1 MATFT
6 SSGDRPG
13 DVPAAMGTTGTRK
26 GIIPIVTGLLFSLLW
41 ASAATATKI
50 GLRVAQPFTIC
61 VVRFF
66 LAGGLMLILGHGV
79 LRQRLPKGRE
89 WRQIAIYGLLAN
101 SVYLGLYVFALR
113 QVSAG
118 LGSLAVAINPL
129 FINLLAVLLLRQRL
143 RLSTVV
149 CLLLCMVGV
158 VVAAWPLFGNSTATP
173 MGLLILL
180 VAMLTYSVSVFYFSR
195 VEWNGLPLLVI
206 NGWQVLLGGLF
217 LFPLAA
223 VVYRPVLTI
232 WNEELIGAILW
243 LAIPVSICAV
253 QLWLYLLKQDAAR
266 SSFWLFLCPVFGFV
280 LSNLFTHEPITWFTL
295 VGMAL
300 VIGGIYW
307 ERQHRVVR

>member
-1 MATFT
+1 
-6 SSGDRPG
+6 
-13 DVPAAMGTTGTRK
+13 VRK
-26 GIIPIVTGLLFSLLW
+26 GAWPIIAGLLFSVLW

-50 GLRVAQPFTIC
+50 GLRMAQPFTIC

-66 LAGGLMLILGHGV
+66 LAGGLMLLLGHGV

-101 SVYLGLYVFALR
+101 SIYLGLYVFAMR

-118 LGSLAVAINPL
+118 LGALAIATNPL
-129 FINLLAVLLLRQRL
+129 FINLLAVIVLRQRL
-143 RLSTVV
+143 RLSTVA

-158 VVAAWPLFGNSTATP
+158 VVAAWPLFRNSTATP
-173 MGLLILL
+173 AGLLMLL
-180 VAMLTYSVSVFYFSR
+180 TGMVVYSVSVFYFSR

-206 NGWQVLLGGLF
+206 NGWQVLLGGVF

-223 VVYRPVLTI
+223 VVYRPALNV
-232 WNEELIGAILW
+232 WNVESIGAILW
-243 LAIPVSICAV
+243 LAIPVSIGAV

-266 SSFWLFLCPVFGFV
+266 SSFWLFLCPVFGFA
-280 LSNLFTHEPITWFTL
+280 LSNLFTQEPITWFTL

-300 VIGGIYW
+300 AIGGIYW
-307 ERQHRVVR
+307 EQKNRVVR

>member
-1 MATFT
+1 
-6 SSGDRPG
+6 
-13 DVPAAMGTTGTRK
+13 VRK
-26 GIIPIVTGLLFSLLW
+26 GAWPVIAGLLFSVLW

-66 LAGGLMLILGHGV
+66 LAGGLMLLLGHGF
-79 LRQRLPKGRE
+79 LRQRMPKGRE

-101 SVYLGLYVFALR
+101 SIYLGLYVFAMR

-118 LGSLAVAINPL
+118 LGALAIATNPL
-129 FINLLAVLLLRQRL
+129 FINLLAVVVLRQRL
-143 RLSTVV
+143 RLSTMA
-149 CLLLCMVGV
+149 CLMLCMMGV

-173 MGLLILL
+173 VGLLILL
-180 VAMLTYSVSVFYFSR
+180 TGMVVYSVSVFYFSR

-206 NGWQVLLGGLF
+206 NGWQVFLGGVF

-223 VVYRPVLTI
+223 VDYQPALNI
-232 WNEELIGAILW
+232 WNGESIGAILW
-243 LAIPVSICAV
+243 LAVPVSICAV

-266 SSFWLFLCPVFGFV
+266 SSFWLFLCPVFGFA
-280 LSNLFTHEPITWFTL
+280 LSNLFTQEPITWFTL

-307 ERQHRVVR
+307 EQRNRVPAAG

>member
-1 MATFT
+1 M
-6 SSGDRPG
+6 
-13 DVPAAMGTTGTRK
+13 RK
-26 GIIPIVTGLLFSLLW
+26 GAWPVIAGLLFSVLW

-50 GLRVAQPFTIC
+50 GLRLAQPFTIC

-66 LAGGLMLILGHGV
+66 LAGGLMLLLGHGV

-101 SVYLGLYVFALR
+101 SIYLGLYVLALR

-129 FINLLAVLLLRQRL
+129 FINLLSVLLLRQRL

-158 VVAAWPLFGNSTATP
+158 VVAAWPLFGNSAATP

-180 VAMLTYSVSVFYFSR
+180 IAMLTYSVSVFYFSR

-206 NGWQVLLGGLF
+206 NGWQVLLGGVF
-217 LFPLAA
+217 LLPLAA
-223 VVYRPVLTI
+223 VVYRPGLNV
-232 WNEELIGAILW
+232 WNVGLIGAILW

-253 QLWLYLLKQDAAR
+253 QLWLYLLKRDAAR

-280 LSNLFTHEPITWFTL
+280 LSNVFTHEPITWFTL

-307 ERQHRVVR
+307 EQKDRVVR

>member
-1 MATFT
+1 M
-6 SSGDRPG
+6 
-13 DVPAAMGTTGTRK
+13 RK
-26 GIIPIVTGLLFSLLW
+26 GAWPVIAGLLFSVLW

-66 LAGGLMLILGHGV
+66 LAGGLMLLLGHGV

-101 SVYLGLYVFALR
+101 SIYLGLYVFAMR

-118 LGSLAVAINPL
+118 LGALAIATNPL
-129 FINLLAVLLLRQRL
+129 FINLLAVIVLRQRL
-143 RLSTVV
+143 RLSTMA
-149 CLLLCMVGV
+149 CLMLCMIGV
-158 VVAAWPLFGNSTATP
+158 VVAAWPLFRNSSATP

-180 VAMLTYSVSVFYFSR
+180 IGMVVYSVSVFYFSR
-195 VEWNGLPLLVI
+195 VEWNELPLLVI
-206 NGWQVLLGGLF
+206 NGWQVLLGGVF

-223 VVYRPVLTI
+223 VVYRPALNI
-232 WNEELIGAILW
+232 WNVESIGAILW
-243 LAIPVSICAV
+243 LAVPVSICAV

-266 SSFWLFLCPVFGFV
+266 SSFWLFLCPVFGFA
-280 LSNLFTHEPITWFTL
+280 LSNFFTHEPITWFTL

-307 ERQHRVVR
+307 EQKNRGSRTGG

>member
-1 MATFT
+1 M
-6 SSGDRPG
+6 
-13 DVPAAMGTTGTRK
+13 RK
-26 GIIPIVTGLLFSLLW
+26 GAWPIVAGLLFSVLW
-41 ASAATATKI
+41 ASAAVATKI

-66 LAGGLMLILGHGV
+66 LAGGLMLVIGHGV
-79 LRQRLPKGRE
+79 LRQRLPRGRE

-101 SVYLGLYVFALR
+101 SIYLGLYVFAMR

-118 LGSLAVAINPL
+118 LGALAIATNPL
-129 FINLLAVLLLRQRL
+129 FINLLAVIFLRQRL
-143 RLSTVV
+143 RLSTAA

-173 MGLLILL
+173 EGLIILL
-180 VAMLTYSVSVFYFSR
+180 AGMIIYSVSVFYFSR

-206 NGWQVLLGGLF
+206 NGWQVLLGGVF
-217 LFPLAA
+217 LLPLAA
-223 VVYRPVLTI
+223 VVYRPALNG
-232 WNEELIGAILW
+232 WNSESIGAILW
-243 LAIPVSICAV
+243 LAVPVSIGAV
-253 QLWLYLLKQDAAR
+253 QLWLYLLKKDAAR
-266 SSFWLFLCPVFGFV
+266 SSFWLFLCPVFGFA

-307 ERQHRVVR
+307 EQRSRVPSRD

>member
-1 MATFT
+1 
-6 SSGDRPG
+6 
-13 DVPAAMGTTGTRK
+13 VRK
-26 GIIPIVTGLLFSLLW
+26 GAWPVIAGLLFSVLW

-50 GLRVAQPFTIC
+50 GLRAVQPFTIC

-66 LAGGLMLILGHGV
+66 LAGGLMLLLGHGV

-101 SVYLGLYVFALR
+101 SIYLGLYVFAMR

-118 LGSLAVAINPL
+118 LGALAIATNPL
-129 FINLLAVLLLRQRL
+129 FINLLAVLFLRLRL
-143 RLSTVV
+143 RLSTVA
-149 CLLLCMVGV
+149 CLLLCMIGV
-158 VVAAWPLFGNSTATP
+158 VVAAWPLFRNSSATP
-173 MGLLILL
+173 VGLLILL
-180 VAMLTYSVSVFYFSR
+180 IGMVVYSVSVFYFSR

-206 NGWQVLLGGLF
+206 NGWQVMLGGVF

-223 VVYRPVLTI
+223 AVYRPALNV
-232 WNEELIGAILW
+232 WNVESIGAILW

-266 SSFWLFLCPVFGFV
+266 SSFWLFLCPVFGFA
-280 LSNLFTHEPITWFTL
+280 LSNLFTREPITWFTL

-307 ERQHRVVR
+307 EQRNRLPPEG

>member
-1 MATFT
+1 MTVKNLNYWAL
-6 SSGDRPG
+6 
-13 DVPAAMGTTGTRK
+13 
-26 GIIPIVTGLLFSLLW
+26 PIVAGLLFSVLW

-50 GLRVAQPFTIC
+50 GLRTAQPFTIC

-101 SVYLGLYVFALR
+101 SIYLGLYVLALR

-129 FINLLAVLLLRQRL
+129 FINLLSVLLLRQRL

-158 VVAAWPLFGNSTATP
+158 VVAAWPLFGNSAATP

-180 VAMLTYSVSVFYFSR
+180 IAMLTYSVSVFYFSR
-195 VEWNGLPLLVI
+195 VVWNGLPLLVI
-206 NGWQVLLGGLF
+206 NGWQVLLGGVF
-217 LFPLAA
+217 LLPLAA
-223 VVYRPVLTI
+223 VVYRPGLNV
-232 WNEELIGAILW
+232 WNVGLIGAILW

-253 QLWLYLLKQDAAR
+253 QLWLYLLKRDAAR

-280 LSNLFTHEPITWFTL
+280 LSNVFTKEPITWFTL
-295 VGMAL
+295 AGMAL

-307 ERQHRVVR
+307 EQRSRGPARD

>member
-1 MATFT
+1 M
-6 SSGDRPG
+6 
-13 DVPAAMGTTGTRK
+13 RK
-26 GIIPIVTGLLFSLLW
+26 GVWPIIAGLLFSILW

-50 GLRVAQPFTIC
+50 GLRMAQPFTIC

-66 LAGGLMLILGHGV
+66 LAGGLMLLLGHGV

-101 SVYLGLYVFALR
+101 SIYLGLYVFAMR

-118 LGSLAVAINPL
+118 LGALAIATNPL
-129 FINLLAVLLLRQRL
+129 FINLLTVIVLRQRL
-143 RLSTVV
+143 RLSTMA
-149 CLLLCMVGV
+149 CLVLCMAGV
-158 VVAAWPLFGNSTATP
+158 VVAAWPLFANSTATP
-173 MGLLILL
+173 VGLLMLL
-180 VAMLTYSVSVFYFSR
+180 TGMVVYSVSVFYFSR

-223 VVYRPVLTI
+223 VVYRPALNV
-232 WNEELIGAILW
+232 WNVESIGAILW
-243 LAIPVSICAV
+243 LAIPVSIGAV

-266 SSFWLFLCPVFGFV
+266 SSFWLFLCPVFGFA
-280 LSNLFTHEPITWFTL
+280 LSNLFTQEPITWFTL

-307 ERQHRVVR
+307 ERQYRVVR

>member
-1 MATFT
+1 M
-6 SSGDRPG
+6 
-13 DVPAAMGTTGTRK
+13 RK
-26 GIIPIVTGLLFSLLW
+26 GTWPVIAGLLFSVLW

-66 LAGGLMLILGHGV
+66 LAGGLMLLVGHGV

-101 SVYLGLYVFALR
+101 SIYLGLYVFAMR

-118 LGSLAVAINPL
+118 LGALAIATNPL
-129 FINLLAVLLLRQRL
+129 FINLLAVFVLRQRL
-143 RLSTVV
+143 RLSTMA

-158 VVAAWPLFGNSTATP
+158 VVAAWPLFANSTATP
-173 MGLLILL
+173 VGLL
-180 VAMLTYSVSVFYFSR
+180 MLMAGMVVYSVSVFYFSR
-195 VEWNGLPLLVI
+195 AEWNGLPLLVI
-206 NGWQVLLGGLF
+206 NGWQVLLGGVF

-223 VVYRPVLTI
+223 VLYRPALNI
-232 WNEELIGAILW
+232 WDVESIGAILW
-243 LAIPVSICAV
+243 LAVPVSICAV
-253 QLWLYLLKQDAAR
+253 QLWLYLLKRDAAR
-266 SSFWLFLCPVFGFV
+266 SSFWLFLCPVFGFA
-280 LSNLFTHEPITWFTL
+280 LSNFFTHEPITWFTL

-307 ERQHRVVR
+307 QSDRRPSQGGADGLTGG